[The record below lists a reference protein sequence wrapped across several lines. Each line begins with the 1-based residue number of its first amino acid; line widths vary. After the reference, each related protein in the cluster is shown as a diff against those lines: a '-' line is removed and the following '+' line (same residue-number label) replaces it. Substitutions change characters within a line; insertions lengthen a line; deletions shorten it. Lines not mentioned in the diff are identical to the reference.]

1 MSITTDLQQ
10 FLATIYQISQNP
22 AVGIWKY
29 LILGLMVAIEGP
41 IITLIGAAAAAGGFM
56 KPDLVFISAS
66 IGNLSA
72 DTIWYSVGYAGK
84 IEWLMRLGSKVGVKQ
99 LDVQRL
105 RSKMRLHAPK
115 ILLLAKV
122 TSGLIIPSLVA
133 AGLARVPW
141 KRWFPSV
148 ALGEMLWT
156 GSLVLIGYYAAHSI
170 AQVQKDIRSFAIGST
185 IFLLLGLIWFLRR
198 TLKKKGSN
206 IDTLIQ
212 DD

>member
-1 MSITTDLQQ
+1 MNIGHSLQELLTTM
-10 FLATIYQISQNP
+10 YQISQNP
-22 AVGIWKY
+22 VIGIWKY
-29 LILGLMVAIEGP
+29 LILGLMVGVEGP

-56 KPDLVFISAS
+56 KLDLVFLSAS

-72 DTIWYSVGYAGK
+72 DTIWYSLGYAGK
-84 IEWLMRLGSKVGVKQ
+84 IDWLMRVGRRIGLKQQDVK
-99 LDVQRL
+99 RL
-105 RSKMRLHAPK
+105 EDGMRQHAPK
-115 ILLLAKV
+115 ILLLAKI

-148 ALGEMLWT
+148 ALGEIIWT

-170 AQVQKDIRSFAIGST
+170 AQIQNDIHLFITLASV
-185 IFLLLGLIWFLRR
+185 LLGLALVWLFRR
-198 TLKKKGSN
+198 VLQQKGS
-206 IDTLIQ
+206 DLDHLIH

>member
-1 MSITTDLQQ
+1 MNISTGLHQLLT
-10 FLATIYQISQNP
+10 TIYQISQNP
-22 AVGIWKY
+22 AIGVWKY
-29 LILGLMVAIEGP
+29 LLLGLLVGVEGP
-41 IITLIGAAAAAGGFM
+41 IMTLIGAAAAAGGYM

-84 IEWLMRLGSKVGVKQ
+84 IEWLMRVGRKIGLKKQ
-99 LDVQRL
+99 DVQRL
-105 RSKMRLHAPK
+105 KVRMRQHAPK
-115 ILLLAKV
+115 ILLIAKI

-141 KRWFPSV
+141 KRWFPPV
-148 ALGEMLWT
+148 ALGEVFWT

-170 AQVQKDIRSFAIGST
+170 AQIQSDIHVFVTVAT
-185 IFLLLGLIWFLRR
+185 VLLGLGLVWLIRR
-198 TLKKKGSN
+198 SLKKKGSDMDN
-206 IDTLIQ
+206 LFQ